1 VTRLPDSNPSRRP
14 YVPVGQHPATHKA
27 WALFE
32 AKREDMD
39 VDKADGIDA
48 ALRAVSSL
56 FWDRDRE
63 RR

>member
-1 VTRLPDSNPSRRP
+1 
-14 YVPVGQHPATHKA
+14 
-27 WALFE
+27 LFE